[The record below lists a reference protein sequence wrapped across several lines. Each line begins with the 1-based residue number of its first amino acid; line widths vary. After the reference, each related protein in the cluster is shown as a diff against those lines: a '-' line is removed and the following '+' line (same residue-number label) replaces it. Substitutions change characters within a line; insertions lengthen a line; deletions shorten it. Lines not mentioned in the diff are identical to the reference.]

1 MSIHFNAV
9 KMQKLLV
16 FSLFHFFL
24 IYGDSVAAAPVAQE
38 TTHDISEFSDN
49 YPVMVPV
56 SSTVIPIANLFGP
69 PRPLRSGGSIPKR
82 NSTYYLSPARRA
94 RLLER
99 SHHRP
104 DTPVRLITKNSK
116 NQERVNETH

>member
-1 MSIHFNAV
+1 MHKF
-9 KMQKLLV
+9 LG
-16 FSLFHFFL
+16 FSLLPLLL
-24 IYGDSVAAAPVAQE
+24 IYWNAVAAAPVAQE
-38 TTHDISEFSDN
+38 ATRGTSSEYSDN

-69 PRPLRSGGSIPKR
+69 PRPLRSGGIVPKR
-82 NSTYYLSPARRA
+82 TSSFYLSPARHA

-99 SHHRP
+99 SHRP

-116 NQERVNETH
+116 NQIPANETH